1 LIVLIERIAEWSA
14 TDAALAVNPATR
26 EVPRMTTG
34 LSLFFFLSYSG
45 IPFEESRRRLLLY
58 SEEVLLTVGARA

>member
-1 LIVLIERIAEWSA
+1 
-14 TDAALAVNPATR
+14 
-26 EVPRMTTG
+26 MTTG
-34 LSLFFFLSYSG
+34 LILFFFLSYSG